1 LLVNPEEVDMN
12 NATVI
17 WIIALAVVLVAIV
30 ATVLFRTQRR
40 SRVDHKR
47 TEAREIRQQADSD
60 RIAIQRRE
68 AEVAKVDAAARM
80 AQAEADLQATDA
92 ALLQT
97 QAQERSENARVERS
111 ELNEKLRTADEIDP
125 DVPSTTGR
133 DDNFAGD
140 RGGRTNPDGFSRAAT
155 RDGRDRPRA
164 EL

>member
-1 LLVNPEEVDMN
+1 MD

-17 WIIALAVVLVAIV
+17 WIIVVAVVLVAIV
-30 ATVLFRTQRR
+30 ATVLFRSQRR

-47 TEAREIRQQADSD
+47 TEAREIRLQADSD

-80 AQAEADLQATDA
+80 AQAEADLRATDA
-92 ALLQT
+92 ARLQT
-97 QAQERSENARVERS
+97 QARERSEDARGERS

-125 DVPSTTGR
+125 DVPNTTGR

-140 RGGRTNPDGFSRAAT
+140 RGGRTNPDGLGRAAT

-164 EL
+164 DL